1 VFLILYGKN
10 NRSKSLKVIY
20 FFILYSAFNFTLQ
33 YLIRELRLGAELFY
47 IIVRLHF
54 FVELAILA
62 YFYQSIFKNSP
73 VKKITLLLIP
83 LFLCYSIFDYL
94 VSSKVILGA
103 NVAIVESLMIMIILL
118 YFFFEK
124 IKYEVQVPLY
134 ESKTFWISVGLLVFF
149 AGNFFLLVYS
159 KALIGNSHFQKQY
172 VTIYNSFNI
181 LKNLLICV
189 ALFIKETDAPVNPN
203 KNPFDM
209 LEDYPYPFNKQ
220 N

>member
-1 VFLILYGKN
+1 VFLILLGKY
-10 NRSKSLKVIY
+10 NRSKSLKVLY

-33 YLIRELRLGAELFY
+33 YFIKELQLGKELFY
-47 IIVRLHF
+47 VIVRLHF
-54 FVELAILA
+54 FLEFSILA
-62 YFYQSIFKNSP
+62 YFFQSIFKNTT

-83 LFLCYSIFDYL
+83 LFFVYSVYDYWI
-94 VSSKVILGA
+94 SNKSILGS
-103 NVAIVESLMIMIILL
+103 NVAILESLLMILILV

-124 IKYEVQVPLY
+124 IKYEVQIPLY
-134 ESKTFWISVGLLVFF
+134 ESKLFWIAAGLLIFF

-159 KALIGNSHFQKQY
+159 INLIEDSHFRNQY
-172 VTIYNSFNI
+172 RTIYNSFNI